1 VTFSLLALPL
11 GLLIGVSLGTLGGGG
26 SILTVPALVYA
37 LGENPRQATTTSLV
51 IVGITALTGTIGHAR
66 SRRVRWGPGLVFGVV
81 GVGGSL
87 LGSTLNKLVNPN
99 VLLLAFAGLMLL
111 AAGAMMHRQR
121 SAQRESAHPSA
132 PTLVAARGLTVRR
145 VVAIAVVGTSVG
157 FMTGFFGVGGGF
169 VVVPGLVLA
178 LGFRMGEAVGTS
190 LLVIAINS
198 AVALAARGGVI
209 AVDWGVVIPF
219 TATAMAGSLLGNW
232 VAGRVPA
239 SVLVRAF
246 AGLLVLLALY
256 VAMRSILGLV

>member
-1 VTFSLLALPL
+1 
-11 GLLIGVSLGTLGGGG
+11 
-26 SILTVPALVYA
+26 
-37 LGENPRQATTTSLV
+37 
-51 IVGITALTGTIGHAR
+51 
-66 SRRVRWGPGLVFGVV
+66 
-81 GVGGSL
+81 
-87 LGSTLNKLVNPN
+87 
-99 VLLLAFAGLMLL
+99 
-111 AAGAMMHRQR
+111 
-121 SAQRESAHPSA
+121 
-132 PTLVAARGLTVRR
+132 
-145 VVAIAVVGTSVG
+145 VVGTSVG

-198 AVALAARGGVI
+198 ALALAARGGVV